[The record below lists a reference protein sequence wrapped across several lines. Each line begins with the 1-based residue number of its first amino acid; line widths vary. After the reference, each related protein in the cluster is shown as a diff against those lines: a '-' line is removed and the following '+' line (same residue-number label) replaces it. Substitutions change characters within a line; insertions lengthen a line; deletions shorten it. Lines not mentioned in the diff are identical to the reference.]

1 MERGALGPARGA
13 GRTVY
18 RFGAFTL
25 LSAER
30 RLEQDGEAVRIGARA
45 FDILLLLIE
54 RAGEPVS
61 KREITDRAWPDVTVG
76 ESSLRFQIVALRRLL
91 GDDRDDGGMITTL
104 AGRGYCF
111 VAPVLRDGERE
122 FVPVVPTASALPS
135 RLMRMVGRS
144 DAVTHVADVLMRHR
158 FVTLV
163 GAGGI
168 GKTTIAVA
176 VAHEVA
182 ARITG
187 RVHFVDLSTA
197 NTPVLAVGMLAHA
210 LGLPVNVDDP
220 SPVIATSLRGQSA
233 LLVLDSC
240 EHVVD
245 AIAALA
251 ELVFASAP
259 EVHILATS
267 REALRSEGE
276 HIVSIEPLAYPAED
290 AMPDPSELLT
300 YPAAELLIERAAAA
314 GSSLVVDLETAP
326 LIAEICR
333 EVDGIALALEIT
345 AGRIP
350 SYGLRGTLSLLE
362 DRNRFLIGGRRTA
375 VPRHRALSETL
386 SWSYD
391 LLEPDVRTVFQRLAV
406 LVGDFDLGAAVA
418 VAADA
423 RLDRSLVID
432 AVGSLASKSL
442 VAVRQS
448 GDGVFYR
455 LLDTTRAYAFGLLT
469 LSGEMEATAGR
480 HARHFAGVVAA
491 VPPRHMAGTF
501 TPNLRSALEWC
512 FGSGGDG
519 ETGIALAI
527 GACPLLLERSLL
539 TDCVRFSRTALE
551 SMPEQ
556 LRQSQGEMI
565 LLSCLGQALMFTSGN
580 VPEAGDAL
588 GGGLALAEAYQDQAR
603 CLRLCGALHIF
614 HERTGDYHQALC
626 FARRGQE
633 IAEAIGDPAAIAAG
647 HSLLGVAYHLI
658 GDYAATDRHLEHALS
673 SDQSAPT
680 VDPTGFG
687 FDHRNRARITM
698 ARSHFLQGRP
708 ATAELV
714 MQEAITEA
722 LGLEHPVTYAIA
734 LIWAGEI
741 ATWREHWG
749 AVEEIA
755 ARLQVHSERH
765 LLRPYPAISMGAR
778 GIAAIHRGR
787 PEPGVRMLA
796 DAISAMRAMR
806 YELVNTVAEYHL
818 ADGLRLQGRL
828 REALTAIEEVE
839 ARISRQGDALH
850 LPEVL
855 RIKGLILSSSSATIG
870 SAMEILN
877 RSLEYSRSQ
886 GAKFWT
892 LRTAVTMVRLGYV
905 VGYEANA
912 LDVLRREYENYEE
925 KADTADLVSARA
937 LLGL

>member
-1 MERGALGPARGA
+1 MERRSPEPARGM

-18 RFGAFTL
+18 RFGEFTL
-25 LSAER
+25 FSAER
-30 RLEQDGEAVRIGARA
+30 RLEQDGVAVRIGARA

-91 GDDRDDGGMITTL
+91 GDDHDDGGMIITL

-122 FVPVVPTASALPS
+122 FVPVVPTASALPP

-144 DAVTHVADVLMRHR
+144 AAVAHVADVLMRHR
-158 FVTLV
+158 FATLV

-187 RVHFVDLSTA
+187 KVHFVDLSTA
-197 NTPVLAVGMLAHA
+197 ATPAGAVSMLAHA
-210 LGLPVNVDDP
+210 LGLPVNVEDP
-220 SPVIATSLRGQSA
+220 GPVIATSLQGQSA
-233 LLVLDSC
+233 LLILDSC

-251 ELVFASAP
+251 ELIFASAP

-276 HIVSIEPLAYPAED
+276 HILSIEPLAYPAAD
-290 AMPDPSELLT
+290 ATPDPSELLS

-314 GSSLVVDLETAP
+314 GISIVVDAETAP

-345 AGRIP
+345 AGRIS

-375 VPRHRALSETL
+375 VPRHRALSDTL

-391 LLEPDVRTVFQRLAV
+391 LLEPNVRTVFQRLAV

-423 RLDRSLVID
+423 CLSRSTVID

-442 VAVRQS
+442 VAVKQS
-448 GDGVFYR
+448 GNGVLYR
-455 LLDTTRAYAFGLLT
+455 LLDTTRAYAFELLT

-480 HARHFAGVVAA
+480 HARYFAATVENVSRG
-491 VPPRHMAGTF
+491 HSAGTF
-501 TPNLRSALEWC
+501 TPNLVSALEWC
-512 FGSGGDG
+512 FGSGDDG
-519 ETGIALAI
+519 ETGNVLAI
-527 GACPLLLERSLL
+527 GACPILLERSLL
-539 TDCVRFSRTALE
+539 IDCVRFSRTALE
-551 SMPEQ
+551 GMPEQ

-565 LLSCLGQALMFTSGN
+565 LLACLGQALMFTSGN

-588 GGGLALAEAYQDQAR
+588 SGALALAETHEDQAR
-603 CLRLCGALHIF
+603 CLKLCGALHIF
-614 HERTGDYHQALC
+614 HERTGDYHQALR
-626 FARRGQE
+626 FARRGQD
-633 IAEAIGDPAAIAAG
+633 IAEAIADPAAIAAG

-658 GDYAATDRHLEHALS
+658 GDYAATDRHLEHALG
-673 SDQSAPT
+673 SDESAPT

-698 ARSHFLQGRP
+698 ARSHFLQGRS
-708 ATAELV
+708 ATAEVV
-714 MQEAITEA
+714 MREAIAEA

-734 LIWAGEI
+734 LIWACEI
-741 ATWREHWG
+741 ATWRERWE

-755 ARLQVHSERH
+755 TRLQVHSERN
-765 LLRPYPAISMGAR
+765 LLRPYPAISMSAR
-778 GIAAIHRGR
+778 GIAAIHQGH
-787 PEPGVRMLA
+787 PDHGVRMLA

-806 YELVNTVAEYHL
+806 YELVNTVAGYHL
-818 ADGLRLQGRL
+818 ADGLRLQGRY

-839 ARISRQGDALH
+839 ARIGRQGDALH

-855 RIKGLILSSSSATIG
+855 RIKGSILSSSNETIRG
-870 SAMEILN
+870 AMDVLKQ
-877 RSLEYSRSQ
+877 SLDCSRSQ
-886 GAKFWT
+886 GAKFWS
-892 LRTAVTMVRLGYV
+892 LRTAVTMVRLGHV
-905 VGYEANA
+905 IGYEADA
-912 LDVLRREYENYEE
+912 LNLLRCEYENYDE
-925 KADTADLVSARA
+925 KADTADLVSARV
-937 LLGL
+937 LLGG